1 MELLE
6 LELVPVILA
15 VQSSHENLQEMF
27 LLSTYLKKLRRKKKM
42 ILHLLY
48 SNLYALT
55 LWSYGC
61 FFSSF
66 LAVSKQIVTVM

>member
-27 LLSTYLKKLRRKKKM
+27 LLSTYLKKLCRKKNDTTSAVQQLVCTYLVELRM
-42 ILHLLY
+42 LFFLL
-48 SNLYALT
+48 S
-55 LWSYGC
+55 C
-61 FFSSF
+61 R
-66 LAVSKQIVTVM
+66 V